1 MSILDAN
8 KGYLRAGFDDETGDL
23 KLFDASG
30 KSLTGDSGL
39 ALSKTDPTTGQTVI
53 VGPDGKPI
61 SLGGISKR
69 LVTVAIGN
77 SIAAQSKE
85 YMDGFGRFLTYGELE
100 VANAL
105 SGSVMTYPRITA
117 TTRADRNGIYGYSGQ
132 TLSTILTDLVA
143 QLFSPL
149 NAASVSPDLI
159 IGLAL
164 VENDIAIGAGRT
176 FEQIKKD
183 IDTYLR
189 TLSVF
194 YPTARHLLCTP
205 RPSYSYDTEAKKA
218 VYTQVRDYMLSLD
231 DGARILTARLDGY
244 ENPENVGT
252 PLAGYTDVSVHPN
265 ARGTLVN
272 ARRIAATLRRLASAV
287 YDTKPGLSGNPAL
300 TGSVA
305 ASGTNTTGT
314 MPTGSG
320 AGGFE
325 NGTYVHTAE
334 NPGWKI
340 DITAKAK
347 VGGVEPPVDLG
358 GHELGSTALPAG
370 VKKLEVFAEVEIV
383 SGAENLRW
391 IELLSRLTDGT
402 GQDFWYHITS
412 TTGMAEPDWR
422 DGDKLTL
429 TRPWVAARTG
439 DFSLARPYIKTTPK
453 LNGGRYVIRVLSQGV
468 RPVV

>member
-1 MSILDAN
+1 MGTFVTSNYNDVEDNQSPI
-8 KGYLRAGFDDETGDL
+8 KWPERPVQIE
-23 KLFDASG
+23 
-30 KSLTGDSGL
+30 
-39 ALSKTDPTTGQTVI
+39 TDPTTGQTVI

-61 SLGGISKR
+61 SLRVRSKR
-69 LVTVAIGN
+69 LVSVAIGN
-77 SIAAQSKE
+77 SIAVQAQE
-85 YMDGFGRFLTYGELE
+85 DMVGLGRFLTNGEME

-105 SGSVMTYPRITA
+105 SGSVMIYPRISA
-117 TTRADRNGIYGYSGQ
+117 TTRADRNGIYGYSGA
-132 TLSTILTDLVA
+132 TLSTILTDLQA

-149 NAASVSPDLI
+149 NAATVSPDLI
-159 IGLAL
+159 VGLAL
-164 VENDIAIGAGRT
+164 VENDIASGAGRT
-176 FEQIKKD
+176 FQEIRKD

-194 YPTARHLLCTP
+194 YPTARHILCTP
-205 RPSYSYDTEAKKA
+205 RPSFSYDTEAKKM
-218 VYTQVRDYMLSLD
+218 VYTQVRDYLLSLD
-231 DGARILTARLDGY
+231 NGSSILTARLDGY
-244 ENPENVGT
+244 EHPEITGT
-252 PLAGYTDVSVHPN
+252 PLPGYTDASVHPN

-287 YDTKPGLSGNPAL
+287 FDTKPGISGNPAL

-314 MPTGSG
+314 MPTGAG
-320 AGGFE
+320 AGGSA

-340 DITAKAK
+340 EITANAKA
-347 VGGVEPPVDLG
+347 GGVEPPVDLG
-358 GHELGSTALPAG
+358 GHELGSTALAAG
-370 VKKLEVFAEVEIV
+370 VAKLEIFAEVEIV

-391 IELLSRLTDGT
+391 IELQSRLTDGT
-402 GQDFWYHITS
+402 SQDFWYHVIA

-453 LNGGRYVIRVLSQGV
+453 LSGGRYSIRVLSQGV